1 MSPTNLNAQEY
12 SSNRQMFRRSRMF
25 NCRQSFTISVPW
37 KKSKKTPPSDDKVIL
52 KKMKTIN
59 EMGERPRLGLP
70 AASDPSEI
78 LGSCMLQQQQANS
91 VTVSDIPVK
100 TEYFAMLSHHN
111 TLTPEDQVVRSDNLE
126 SEDSGVTLPHGAN
139 SEKRFVLH
147 SRDSSC
153 DSGVLSASSSPV
165 MISNKDPV
173 NACLC
178 ISDCKEPKEHNAE
191 KIQTFAVSLN
201 KDADF
206 QDTKHTEQSF
216 SDGSQVEC
224 LQGKICKEDSS
235 SLLPTMPVEEKS
247 FQDDYRNDNLEE
259 LTLPAHPLRRY
270 PTSDSLDEYMDAC
283 CKLSKVNQ
291 ENAKARGSG
300 LGYLEHICQLIEKIG
315 QLQEHNLKLQKE
327 ICALQKEQRTSQLK
341 EEYFIQHCSCGAASV
356 LLSSYREMK
365 NYFPGWSRLN
375 SLLIQNGNISDL
387 SVIPEIGGISEK
399 IKQREDR
406 VSEMTCEDHD
416 AKTCKALL

>member
-1 MSPTNLNAQEY
+1 MNLNSQES
-12 SSNRQMFRRSRMF
+12 SSNRQMFRRSMMF

-37 KKSKKTPPSDDKVIL
+37 KKGKKTPASNDKVIL
-52 KKMKTIN
+52 KNMKTIN
-59 EMGERPRLGLP
+59 EMGEGLRQCLP
-70 AASDPSEI
+70 AGSGPSEKLESSI
-78 LGSCMLQQQQANS
+78 VQQHQSNS
-91 VTVSDIPVK
+91 LTVSDIPEK
-100 TEYFAMLSHHN
+100 TEYFAMLSHQN
-111 TLTPEDQVVRSDNLE
+111 TLTPKDEVVKSGNLE
-126 SEDSGVTLPHGAN
+126 SEGSSVTLRDGAN

-147 SRDSSC
+147 RRDSSC

-165 MISNKDPV
+165 MIACKDTV

-178 ISDCKEPKEHNAE
+178 ISDCKKPMEHHAE
-191 KIQTFAVSLN
+191 EIQTFAVSLN

-216 SDGSQVEC
+216 SDGSQAEH
-224 LQGKICKEDSS
+224 LQGKICKEGSS
-235 SLLPTMPVEEKS
+235 SLLPTMSVEKKS
-247 FQDDYRNDNLEE
+247 FHDDYRNDNLEE
-259 LTLPAHPLRRY
+259 LTLPAHPLRRH

-327 ICALQKEQRTSQLK
+327 ICGLQKEQKTSQLK

-365 NYFPGWSRLN
+365 NYFPGWNKLN

-387 SVIPEIGGISEK
+387 SVIPETGGISEK

-406 VSEMTCEDHD
+406 V
-416 AKTCKALL
+416 